1 MYNKGKAPVII
12 LIALIAVSLVLAAA
26 VFYVLQQEKSKNL
39 ALQAELAD
47 VKTAQKISESK
58 LDESKKAISG
68 LELKLREA
76 QAKVDNLTSELEQER
91 TARQEASSQ
100 AEQLKVELAQREKTR
115 VELENKLTQAQGE
128 RKKQQDLLAQLENKK
143 LNLEA
148 QIKDL
153 ESQLEQAKT
162 KDVELGTIVV
172 APEGEA
178 STVIISPATVS
189 PAAVSPA
196 TSVKPGK
203 VSSPTKASMNFNQV
217 AASSFEG
224 MVLVVNKDYN
234 FVVLNM
240 GSKDG
245 VRIGDVFSIYH
256 SNKYI
261 GDVKVDKVHD
271 SMAAAGFLSVDLK
284 DKVSEGDKVSAKTR

>member
-1 MYNKGKAPVII
+1 M

-26 VFYVLQQEKSKNL
+26 VFYALQQEKSKNL

-153 ESQLEQAKT
+153 ESQLEQTKT

-178 STVIISPATVS
+178 SSVIISPATAS
-189 PAAVSPA
+189 SAAVSPA
-196 TSVKPGK
+196 TSAKPEK
-203 VSSPTKASMNFNQV
+203 TSSSIKASMNSNQV